1 MDSCTSKTVEGAG
14 VLEESTDAENTD
26 TGNKNEGAQPEN
38 EDTEESTTEPV
49 VTILNSVKI
58 ISRKEFLN

>member
-1 MDSCTSKTVEGAG
+1 MEGAG

-38 EDTEESTTEPV
+38 EDTEESTAEPI